1 MKREVKL
8 HPSWLSRLA
17 DEFEKPRMRELR
29 EFLIAQK
36 KAGKVIYPPG
46 EEIFSALNA
55 TPFDDLKA
63 VIIGQDPYH
72 GPGQAHGLCF
82 SVRPGTPLPPSLV
95 NIYSELTSDLGI
107 PPPPNG
113 CLLPW
118 AGRGVLLLNAVLTV
132 ERGRAASHRNRG
144 WEDFTDRV
152 IRIIDEEKD
161 GIAFILWGS
170 YAQKKG
176 AFINRSRHLVLSS
189 PHPSP
194 LSASRGFF
202 GSRPFSKVNQWL
214 ESRGLAGIDWSIS

>member
-17 DEFEKPRMRELR
+17 EEFEKPRMRELR
-29 EFLIAQK
+29 EFLIAEK
-36 KAGKVIYPPG
+36 NAGKVIYPPG

-82 SVRPGTPLPPSLV
+82 SVRPGTALPPSLV

-118 AGRGVLLLNAVLTV
+118 SRRGVLLLNAVLTV

-152 IRIIDEEKD
+152 IQIIDEEKD

-176 AFINRSRHLVLSS
+176 AFINRSKHLVLSS

-202 GSRPFSKVNQWL
+202 GSRPFSRVNQWL
-214 ESRGLAGIDWSIS
+214 ESRGFAGIDWSIS

>member
-17 DEFEKPRMRELR
+17 EEFEKPRMRELR
-29 EFLIAQK
+29 EFLIAEK
-36 KAGKVIYPPG
+36 NAGKVIYPLG

-72 GPGQAHGLCF
+72 GTGQAHGLCF
-82 SVRPGTPLPPSLV
+82 SVRPGTALPPSLV

-118 AGRGVLLLNAVLTV
+118 SRRGVLLLNAVLTV

-152 IRIIDEEKD
+152 IQIIDEEKD

-176 AFINRSRHLVLSS
+176 AFINRSKHLVLSS
-189 PHPSP
+189 SHPSP

-202 GSRPFSKVNQWL
+202 GSRPFSRVNQWL
-214 ESRGLAGIDWSIS
+214 ESRGFAAIDWSIS